1 MKKWKVGFICTH
13 NSCRSQI
20 AEAFGKEL
28 ASDVFE
34 SYSAGTQIKDQI
46 NPDVVRILKVKY
58 GMDMIANGQYNK
70 TLDQLPKL
78 DVVITMGCGVQC
90 PMIDCTYR
98 EDWGLQDPTGES
110 DAVFIQVIEEI
121 ETRIRLLKQR
131 LTKDELCM
139 L

>member
-20 AEAFGKEL
+20 AEAFSKEL

-46 NPDVVRILKVKY
+46 NPDAVRILKVKY

-121 ETRIRLLKQR
+121 ETRIRSLKQR

>member
-46 NPDVVRILKVKY
+46 NPDAVRILKAKY

-70 TLDQLPKL
+70 TLDQLPEL

-98 EDWGLQDPTGES
+98 EDWGLQDPTGKS

>member
-46 NPDVVRILKVKY
+46 NPDAVRILKAKY

-98 EDWGLQDPTGES
+98 EDW
-110 DAVFIQVIEEI
+110 
-121 ETRIRLLKQR
+121 
-131 LTKDELCM
+131 
-139 L
+139 

>member
-46 NPDVVRILKVKY
+46 NPDAVRILKVKY

-98 EDWGLQDPTGES
+98 EDWGLQVPTGES

-121 ETRIRLLKQR
+121 ETRIRSLKQR

>member
-46 NPDVVRILKVKY
+46 NPDAVRILKAKY

-98 EDWGLQDPTGES
+98 EDWGLQDPTGKS

-121 ETRIRLLKQR
+121 ETRIRSLKQR

>member
-34 SYSAGTQIKDQI
+34 SYSAGIQIKDQI
-46 NPDVVRILKVKY
+46 NPDAVRILKVKY

>member
-46 NPDVVRILKVKY
+46 NPDAVRILKVKY

-98 EDWGLQDPTGES
+98 EDWGLQDPTGKS

-121 ETRIRLLKQR
+121 ETRIRSLKQR

>member
-46 NPDVVRILKVKY
+46 NPDAVRILKAKY

-121 ETRIRLLKQR
+121 ETRIRSLKQR

>member
-28 ASDVFE
+28 SSDVFE
-34 SYSAGTQIKDQI
+34 SYSAGPQIIDQI
-46 NPDVVRILKVKY
+46 NPDAVRILKAEY
-58 GMDMIANGQYNK
+58 GIDMIANGQHNK

-78 DVVITMGCGVQC
+78 DVVVTMGCGVQC

-98 EDWGLQDPTGES
+98 EDWGLQDPTGKS

-121 ETRIRLLKQR
+121 ETRIRSLKQR

>member
-46 NPDVVRILKVKY
+46 NPDAVRILKVKY

-78 DVVITMGCGVQC
+78 DVVVTMGCGVQC

-121 ETRIRLLKQR
+121 ETRIRSLKQR

>member
-46 NPDVVRILKVKY
+46 NPDAVRILKAKY

-90 PMIDCTYR
+90 PMIDCMYR

-121 ETRIRLLKQR
+121 ETRIRSLKQR
-131 LTKDELCM
+131 LTTDELCM

>member
-46 NPDVVRILKVKY
+46 NPDAVRILKVKY

-121 ETRIRLLKQR
+121 ETRIRSLKQR

-139 L
+139 M

>member
-46 NPDVVRILKVKY
+46 NPDAVRILKAKY

-90 PMIDCTYR
+90 PMIDSTYR
-98 EDWGLQDPTGES
+98 EDWGLQDPTGKS

-121 ETRIRLLKQR
+121 ETRIRSLKQR

>member
-46 NPDVVRILKVKY
+46 NPDAVRILKVKY

-98 EDWGLQDPTGES
+98 EDWGLQDSTGES

-121 ETRIRLLKQR
+121 ETRIRSLKQR
-131 LTKDELCM
+131 LTKDELCT

>member
-1 MKKWKVGFICTH
+1 MYKRQH

-46 NPDVVRILKVKY
+46 NPDAVRILKAKY

>member
-46 NPDVVRILKVKY
+46 NPDAVRILKAKY
-58 GMDMIANGQYNK
+58 GMDRIANGQYNK

-121 ETRIRLLKQR
+121 ETRIRSFKQR

>member
-46 NPDVVRILKVKY
+46 NPDAVRILKAKY

-98 EDWGLQDPTGES
+98 EDWGLQDPTGKS

>member
-34 SYSAGTQIKDQI
+34 SSSAGTQIKDQI
-46 NPDVVRILKVKY
+46 NPDAVRILKVKY

-121 ETRIRLLKQR
+121 ETRIRSLKQR

>member
-46 NPDVVRILKVKY
+46 NPDAVRILKVKY

-98 EDWGLQDPTGES
+98 EDWGLQVPTGES

-121 ETRIRLLKQR
+121 ETRIRLITQR

>member
-46 NPDVVRILKVKY
+46 NPDAVRILKAKY

-98 EDWGLQDPTGES
+98 EDWRLQDPTGKS

-121 ETRIRLLKQR
+121 ETRIRSLKQR

>member
-46 NPDVVRILKVKY
+46 NPDAVRILKVKY

-98 EDWGLQDPTGES
+98 EDWGLQVPTGES
-110 DAVFIQVIEEI
+110 DDVFIQVIEEI

>member
-46 NPDVVRILKVKY
+46 NPDAVRILKVKY

-98 EDWGLQDPTGES
+98 EDWGLQEPTGES
-110 DAVFIQVIEEI
+110 DSVFIQVIEEI
-121 ETRIRLLKQR
+121 ETRIRSLKQR
-131 LTKDELCM
+131 LAERSREG
-139 L
+139 

>member
-46 NPDVVRILKVKY
+46 NPDAVRILKAKY

-98 EDWGLQDPTGES
+98 EDWGLQVPTGES

-121 ETRIRLLKQR
+121 ETRIRSLKQR

>member
-46 NPDVVRILKVKY
+46 NPDAVRILKAKY

-121 ETRIRLLKQR
+121 ETRIRSLKQR
-131 LTKDELCM
+131 LTKDELCR

>member
-46 NPDVVRILKVKY
+46 NPDAVRILKVKY

-98 EDWGLQDPTGES
+98 EDWGLQDPTGKS

>member
-46 NPDVVRILKVKY
+46 NPDAVRILKVKY

-98 EDWGLQDPTGES
+98 EDWGLQVPTGES

-121 ETRIRLLKQR
+121 ETRIRLLTQR

>member
-46 NPDVVRILKVKY
+46 NPDAVRILKAEY

-121 ETRIRLLKQR
+121 ETRIRSLKQR

>member
-46 NPDVVRILKVKY
+46 NPDAVRILKVKY

-121 ETRIRLLKQR
+121 ETRIRSLKQR